1 MRCSRDCCQ
10 MYLRWRAGDEFM
22 RLLPAHRLFP
32 LLLMVLLPVVCVALM
47 MGPVV
52 ISIADLWRAAGSL
65 FAPEAAA
72 GQEGMILWAIRMP
85 RVLLAGMVGACL
97 AVCGTAM
104 QGLFRNPLADPSL
117 IGVSSGAS
125 AGASLMIVLGG
136 GALLQSGQFAGLS
149 TVALGAFAGGFLAVI
164 LVYRLAT
171 SPEGTS
177 VVTMLLAGIAISALA
192 GALNSLFSYVADDE
206 MLRRISL
213 WQMGSLDAANWPRVW
228 IAGGVTAL
236 LMYILPRDSSA
247 LNAFLLGESEAR
259 HLGIEVEAV
268 KRRLILL
275 TALAVGSSVAVAG
288 TISFVG
294 LIIPHIV
301 RLLIGPDH
309 RYLVPCSA
317 LAGAILLIVAD
328 AVARVVVAPAELPA
342 GILTALLGTPF
353 FFSLLLTRRRDGAI

>member
-1 MRCSRDCCQ
+1 
-10 MYLRWRAGDEFM
+10 M
-22 RLLPAHRLFP
+22 RLMAPSR
-32 LLLMVLLPVVCVALM
+32 LLLILCCSLLPLALVALM

-52 ISIADLWRAAGSL
+52 ISPDGMVRALLASLGAGT
-65 FAPEAAA
+65 AAS
-72 GQEGMILWAIRMP
+72 QEGLILFSIRLP
-85 RVLLAGMVGACL
+85 RVLLAGLVGVCL

-125 AGASLMIVLGG
+125 AGASLMIVMGG
-136 GALLQSGQFAGLS
+136 GALLQGGQFAGLS
-149 TVALGAFAGGFLAVI
+149 VVALGAFVGGFLAVI

-171 SPEGTS
+171 SATGTS
-177 VVTMLLAGIAISALA
+177 VATMLLAGIAISALA
-192 GALNSLFSYVADDE
+192 GALNSLLSFFADDE

-228 IAGGVTAL
+228 IAAAAVAVV
-236 LMYILPRDSSA
+236 MWVLPREGAA

-259 HLGIEVEAV
+259 HLGIEVDRV
-268 KRRLILL
+268 KRRLILM
-275 TALAVGSSVAVAG
+275 TALAIGISVAVAG

-294 LIIPHIV
+294 LIVPHIV

-309 RYLVPCSA
+309 RYLIPASA
-317 LAGAILLIVAD
+317 LAGAMLLILAD

-353 FFSLLLTRRRDGAI
+353 FFSLLAQKSRVEER

>member
-1 MRCSRDCCQ
+1 MQ
-10 MYLRWRAGDEFM
+10 
-22 RLLPAHRLFP
+22 PAS
-32 LLLMVLLPVVCVALM
+32 LLLGLAVALPVIMLTAIL
-47 MGPVV
+47 MGPSFVTPAEFV
-52 ISIADLWRAAGSL
+52 RALGATLGGVGAPQSDQDSLILFSIRL
-65 FAPEAAA
+65 P
-72 GQEGMILWAIRMP
+72 RM
-85 RVLLAGMVGACL
+85 LLAGLIGVCL

-125 AGASLMIVLGG
+125 AGASFMIVLGG

-149 TVALGAFAGGFLAVI
+149 AIALGAFAGGFLAVL

-171 SPEGTS
+171 SSSGTS
-177 VVTMLLAGIAISALA
+177 VATMLLAGIAISALA
-192 GALNSLFSYVADDE
+192 GALNSLFSFVADDE

-228 IAGGVTAL
+228 IAALVTGVL
-236 LMYILPRDSSA
+236 LWVLPRDASA

-259 HLGIEVEAV
+259 HLGIAVTAV
-268 KRRLILL
+268 KRRVILL
-275 TALAVGSSVAVAG
+275 TAMAVGASVAVAG

-294 LIIPHIV
+294 LIVPHIV

-309 RYLVPCSA
+309 RYLIPGSA

-328 AVARVVVAPAELPA
+328 AFSRVVVAPAELPA

-353 FFSLLLTRRRDGAI
+353 FFSLLMQKRKWEGV

>member
-1 MRCSRDCCQ
+1 MRVMEPASL
-10 MYLRWRAGDEFM
+10 MRW
-22 RLLPAHRLFP
+22 
-32 LLLMVLLPVVCVALM
+32 LMVALPVVMFIALL
-47 MGPVV
+47 MGPVF
-52 ISIADLWRAAGSL
+52 ISPVEFLRAVGVSL
-65 FAPEAAA
+65 GLLAPSDVSQN
-72 GQEGMILWAIRMP
+72 GLILFSIRLP
-85 RVLLAGMVGACL
+85 RVLLAGIIGVSL

-125 AGASLMIVLGG
+125 AGASLMIVFGG
-136 GALLQSGQFAGLS
+136 GALLQSGQFSGLS
-149 TVALGAFAGGFLAVI
+149 TVAVGAFAGGFLAVL

-171 SPEGTS
+171 SSTGTS
-177 VVTMLLAGIAISALA
+177 VATMLLAGIAISALA
-192 GALNSLFSYVADDE
+192 GALNSLLSYVADDE

-228 IAGGVTAL
+228 LAASVTGAL
-236 LMYILPRDSSA
+236 LLFLPRDAGA

-259 HLGIEVEAV
+259 HLGIDVAAV

-275 TALAVGSSVAVAG
+275 TAMAVGTSVAVAG

-294 LIIPHIV
+294 LIVPHIV

-309 RYLVPCSA
+309 RYLIPGSA
-317 LAGAILLIVAD
+317 LAGAILLITAD
-328 AVARVVVAPAELPA
+328 AFSRVVVAPAELPA

-353 FFSLLLTRRRDGAI
+353 FFSLLVQKRKWEGS

>member
-1 MRCSRDCCQ
+1 M
-10 MYLRWRAGDEFM
+10 APN
-22 RLLPAHRLFP
+22 RLLLILGCA
-32 LLLMVLLPVVCVALM
+32 LLPLVLIALM
-47 MGPVV
+47 MGPVF
-52 ISIADLWRAAGSL
+52 ISPASL
-65 FAPEAAA
+65 LHALLQAL
-72 GQEGMILWAIRMP
+72 GGTGEGRVTSQDGLILFSIRFP
-85 RVLLAGMVGACL
+85 RVLLAGLVGVCL

-136 GALLQSGQFAGLS
+136 GALLEGGQFAGLS
-149 TVALGAFAGGFLAVI
+149 VVALGAFAGGFLAVI

-171 SPEGTS
+171 SSTGTS
-177 VVTMLLAGIAISALA
+177 VATMLLAGIAISALA
-192 GALNSLFSYVADDE
+192 GALNSLLSFVADDE

-228 IAGGVTAL
+228 IAAAAVAVVML
-236 LMYILPRDSSA
+236 LLPREGAA

-259 HLGIEVEAV
+259 HLGIAVDAV
-268 KRRLILL
+268 KRRLILM
-275 TALAVGSSVAVAG
+275 TAMAIGISVAVAG

-294 LIIPHIV
+294 LIVPHII

-309 RYLVPCSA
+309 RYLIPASA
-317 LAGAILLIVAD
+317 LAGAMLLIVAD
-328 AVARVVVAPAELPA
+328 AFARVVVAPAELPA

-353 FFSLLLTRRRDGAI
+353 FLSLLAQKRRVGEG

>member
-1 MRCSRDCCQ
+1 
-10 MYLRWRAGDEFM
+10 M
-22 RLLPAHRLFP
+22 RLMAPTRL
-32 LLLMVLLPVVCVALM
+32 LVILWCSLLPLVLIALM

-52 ISIADLWRAAGSL
+52 ISPEGLSRALLAPLGAAGADGNASQESL
-65 FAPEAAA
+65 
-72 GQEGMILWAIRMP
+72 ILFSIRLP
-85 RVLLAGMVGACL
+85 RVLLAGLVGVCL

-125 AGASLMIVLGG
+125 AGASLMIVMGG
-136 GALLQSGQFAGLS
+136 GALLQGGQFAGLS
-149 TVALGAFAGGFLAVI
+149 VVALGAFAGGFLAVI

-171 SPEGTS
+171 SATGTS
-177 VVTMLLAGIAISALA
+177 VATMLLAGIAISALA
-192 GALNSLFSYVADDE
+192 GALNSLLSFFADDE

-228 IAGGVTAL
+228 IAVAAVAVVM
-236 LMYILPRDSSA
+236 LMLPREGAA

-259 HLGIEVEAV
+259 HLGIEVDVV
-268 KRRLILL
+268 KRRLILM
-275 TALAVGSSVAVAG
+275 TAMAIGVSVAVAG

-294 LIIPHIV
+294 LIVPHIV

-309 RYLVPCSA
+309 RYLIPASA
-317 LAGAILLIVAD
+317 LAGAMLLILAD

-353 FFSLLLTRRRDGAI
+353 FFSLLAQKRRVEER

>member
-1 MRCSRDCCQ
+1 
-10 MYLRWRAGDEFM
+10 
-22 RLLPAHRLFP
+22 
-32 LLLMVLLPVVCVALM
+32 
-47 MGPVV
+47 
-52 ISIADLWRAAGSL
+52 
-65 FAPEAAA
+65 
-72 GQEGMILWAIRMP
+72 
-85 RVLLAGMVGACL
+85 VGVCL
-97 AVCGTAM
+97 AVCGAVM

-125 AGASLMIVLGG
+125 AGASVIIVLGG
-136 GALLQSGQFAGLS
+136 GALLEGGQFLGLS
-149 TVALGAFAGGFLAVI
+149 TVAFGAFVGGFLAVI

-171 SPEGTS
+171 STTGTS
-177 VVTMLLAGIAISALA
+177 VATMLLAGIAISALA
-192 GALNSLFSYVADDE
+192 GALNSLFSFMADDE

-213 WQMGSLDAANWPRVW
+213 WQMGSLDVANWPRVW
-228 IAGGVTAL
+228 IASIAVCIVMTY
-236 LMYILPRDSSA
+236 MPRDGAA

-259 HLGIEVEAV
+259 HLGIAVEVV

-275 TALAVGSSVAVAG
+275 TAMAIGVAVAVAG

-301 RLLIGPDH
+301 RLCIGPDH
-309 RYLVPCSA
+309 RWLIPGSA

-353 FFSLLLTRRRDGAI
+353 FISLLARKRRVEVGSS

>member
-1 MRCSRDCCQ
+1 
-10 MYLRWRAGDEFM
+10 M
-22 RLLPAHRLFP
+22 RLMAPSR
-32 LLLMVLLPVVCVALM
+32 LLLILCCSLLPLALVALM

-52 ISIADLWRAAGSL
+52 ISPDGMVRALLASLGAGT
-65 FAPEAAA
+65 AAS
-72 GQEGMILWAIRMP
+72 QEGLILFSIRLP
-85 RVLLAGMVGACL
+85 RVLLAGLVGVCL

-125 AGASLMIVLGG
+125 AGASLMIVMGG
-136 GALLQSGQFAGLS
+136 GALLQGGQFAGLS
-149 TVALGAFAGGFLAVI
+149 VVALGAFAGGFLAVI

-171 SPEGTS
+171 SATGTS
-177 VVTMLLAGIAISALA
+177 VATMLLAGIAISALA
-192 GALNSLFSYVADDE
+192 GALNSLLSFFADDE

-228 IAGGVTAL
+228 IAAAAVAVV
-236 LMYILPRDSSA
+236 MWVLPREGAA

-259 HLGIEVEAV
+259 HLGIEVDRV
-268 KRRLILL
+268 KRRLILM
-275 TALAVGSSVAVAG
+275 TALAIGISVAVAG

-294 LIIPHIV
+294 LIVPHIV

-309 RYLVPCSA
+309 RYLIPASA
-317 LAGAILLIVAD
+317 LAGAMLLILAD

-353 FFSLLLTRRRDGAI
+353 FFSLLAQKSRVEER